1 MLYDIIIVIAALAV
15 LLKASDYL
23 IESAAKLAKAIG
35 ISEFFI
41 GVTIIAFG
49 TSLPELVSAIAAATY
64 NSPGLIL
71 GNIVGSNIANIA
83 LVLAIAAVIAPLA
96 IQKRMFSREG
106 LFLLGITIAFL
117 LMGFNGMV
125 GMLEGII
132 FLVLFLLY
140 LVYLVETEVFHGALR
155 GFFKDLLTARFG
167 EGLKELKTSYNNH
180 KNGVKKNAEADG
192 ISPETYTALFILK
205 HLAVIV
211 VACFALYFSS
221 KYLVPSA
228 HNIALA
234 MRIPDSII
242 GITLIALGTS
252 LPELVVSIVAVKK
265 GKGDLLVGNILGS
278 NIANILLVIGV
289 SAVIIPLP
297 ISGIMLYY
305 FMPVMLLLVILF
317 LAFIRTNWVVRMV
330 HGFVF
335 LLIYVVFIAV
345 MVYLVKQGYGLPVL

>member
-1 MLYDIIIVIAALAV
+1 MFADIIIVIAALAV
-15 LLKASDYL
+15 LLKASDFL
-23 IESAAKLAKAIG
+23 IESAAKLAKAVG
-35 ISEFFI
+35 ISEFLI

-49 TSLPELVSAIAAATY
+49 TSLPELVSSIAAAAY
-64 NSPGLIL
+64 NNPGLIL
-71 GNIVGSNIANIA
+71 GNIVGSNIANIG
-83 LVLAIAAVIAPLA
+83 LVLAIAAVITPLA

-106 LFLLGITIAFL
+106 LFLLGVTALFI
-117 LMGFNGMV
+117 LMGTAGIV
-125 GMLEGII
+125 GRIEGIFFLAI
-132 FLVLFLLY
+132 FFMY
-140 LVYLVETEVFHGALR
+140 IVYLMETEVFHGALR
-155 GFFKDLLTARFG
+155 RFFRELLRARFG
-167 EGLKELKTSYNNH
+167 EGLKELKAAYANH
-180 KNGVKKNAEADG
+180 KNGVKQNAEADG
-192 ISPETYTALFILK
+192 ISPDTYSILFILR
-205 HLAVIV
+205 HLAVIL

-234 MRIPDSII
+234 MNIPDSII
-242 GITLIALGTS
+242 GITMLAIGTS
-252 LPELVVSIVAVKK
+252 LPELVVSIIAVRK

-317 LAFIRTNWVVRMV
+317 LAFIRTNWIVRML

-335 LLIYVVFIAV
+335 LLIYAVFIAV
-345 MVYLVKQGYGLPVL
+345 MVYLVRQGYGFPAL